1 MGAAVGPLEGFVKY
15 AEVNVANLEIA
26 RFMDY
31 NKHNRK
37 KSATTPIMAD
47 LLEFLLTPTKIQNL
61 FGC

>member
-26 RFMDY
+26 LFMDY

-37 KSATTPIMAD
+37 KISHNAYY
-47 LLEFLLTPTKIQNL
+47 
-61 FGC
+61 G